1 MAEKAEE
8 INKKIR
14 NSLVS
19 RRLKT
24 QKPKFTLFQINTLK
38 KIIKKSK
45 NNSNFKQNSNSS
57 SEEEK
62 KDDSVISLSSVD
74 EKEEINENIE
84 IKKEMD
90 ILGNI
95 LSNNELYN
103 LFDLVMELKKLLR
116 QRNKTEDIINE
127 IKVKKNDIKDIL
139 STFFEKL
146 LLKLSIQ
153 KIKEDEE
160 HIEIFDELVKLKQFG
175 IYSSNDL
182 KELVRK
188 ILKQREKDVLEYQK
202 GYQPQEDED
211 IGNKSWRRSSVESV
225 FQRKRIDIINPNKSS
240 KFKMEFRR
248 GKRKKTNLIYNNS
261 YLFKNN
267 ESDDENKTNLR
278 IKKEIQDILNTD
290 YGNIPIKIADTTIL
304 YSRRRKNPAVIKR
317 KYVKRTTNR
326 NFIRLNDE
334 KLDEKLMFK
343 NVIRYRESEEQ
354 LKKEEIRD
362 KKIYDFFSKI
372 QKLKK
377 NKYNELDIFINKQ
390 MELNN
395 EIQIDKNGG
404 RLNIF
409 LQDFHLNRIRAK
421 YQVDLKNKRFGF
433 LSPVVF
439 TSPNDI
445 YQKNSIYIKK

>member
-1 MAEKAEE
+1 
-8 INKKIR
+8 
-14 NSLVS
+14 
-19 RRLKT
+19 
-24 QKPKFTLFQINTLK
+24 
-38 KIIKKSK
+38 
-45 NNSNFKQNSNSS
+45 
-57 SEEEK
+57 
-62 KDDSVISLSSVD
+62 
-74 EKEEINENIE
+74 
-84 IKKEMD
+84 
-90 ILGNI
+90 
-95 LSNNELYN
+95 
-103 LFDLVMELKKLLR
+103 
-116 QRNKTEDIINE
+116 
-127 IKVKKNDIKDIL
+127 
-139 STFFEKL
+139 
-146 LLKLSIQ
+146 
-153 KIKEDEE
+153 
-160 HIEIFDELVKLKQFG
+160 
-175 IYSSNDL
+175 
-182 KELVRK
+182 
-188 ILKQREKDVLEYQK
+188 
-202 GYQPQEDED
+202 
-211 IGNKSWRRSSVESV
+211 
-225 FQRKRIDIINPNKSS
+225 
-240 KFKMEFRR
+240 
-248 GKRKKTNLIYNNS
+248 
-261 YLFKNN
+261 LFKNN